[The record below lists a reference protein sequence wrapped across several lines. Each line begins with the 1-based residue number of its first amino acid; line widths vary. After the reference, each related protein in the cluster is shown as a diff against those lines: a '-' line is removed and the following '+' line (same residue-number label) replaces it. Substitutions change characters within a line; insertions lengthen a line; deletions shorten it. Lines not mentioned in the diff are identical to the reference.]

1 MKLDLSDVNL
11 FVDNSIDFDK
21 KVNYI
26 YGPNGT
32 GKTTISDILKQKS
45 NEYDVHVFQGFD
57 SVISDRDTLNAIVL
71 GSKNV
76 EISAK
81 IDEIDKILADKKN
94 EIKKIK
100 ETVSE
105 PKDSSIK
112 NYWTTKNEKVKK
124 YNSMQNQID
133 SIFSSCA
140 SEIKKM
146 TNPQIVKT
154 NYNKTN
160 FKNDISNAKL
170 LEQDEIKVY
179 RDTINAPIKKARTL
193 SAPVLNEAQLQ
204 TEVNNLISF
213 PIKEPL
219 KIQRIDNPEK
229 RKFAEYGRRIH
240 KKGDC
245 CAFCGNRIDD
255 DVFNQLDEYFS
266 SSDIRDYQNKLR
278 EKIYNLNNFKQKL
291 NDLDIEIDDFYPEY
305 ISKAKELKEKL
316 ITEKDSYISFVNN
329 LIDALDNKNKNLFE
343 STTLINMELPND
355 LSHIINDYNELKNKN
370 NESSLEVKQQSAKD
384 MLKLHYVKQKLIDNN
399 YERLLGQ
406 LQELENQKNEAIR
419 AFQNVEN
426 QISEG
431 SQLINELK
439 KLENERFE
447 LEKQTVS
454 ETLLVDNINSKIRK
468 MVSFTLH
475 HQKNDFNKGIY
486 NIKDNLTGEIRPIN
500 ELSTGEKNIIA
511 FLYFIEKINEINPN
525 SITNKPKLVVFDDPM
540 NSNDDNMQYLIMDEI
555 TRLRKSLSKYDVFIL
570 LTHNKHFYINISY
583 DMNKDRAYKHNN
595 FFHFISINNRTQII
609 KIQDKS
615 KDFCTSYDSLW
626 KELRILYD
634 YKEASSEL
642 LINPIRRILETYLK
656 FNVIK
661 ADDFYIDIRG
671 AKKLFDVNSHS
682 IDDLEAELNGKTK
695 RQLVDLLKECFSVNN
710 AESHFDLHWNK
721 NE

>member
-1 MKLDLSDVNL
+1 MKLDLSGVNL

-179 RDTINAPIKKARTL
+179 RDTISAPIKKARTL
-193 SAPVLNEAQLQ
+193 STLVLNEAQLQ

-245 CAFCGNRIDD
+245 CAFCGNRIGD
-255 DVFNQLDEYFS
+255 DVFDQLDEYFS

-278 EKIYNLNNFKQKL
+278 EKIYNLNNVKQKL
-291 NDLDIEIDDFYPEY
+291 NDLDIETDDFYPEY

-316 ITEKDSYISFVNN
+316 IKEKDSYISFVNN

-343 STTLINMELPND
+343 STTLIKMELPND

-439 KLENERFE
+439 
-447 LEKQTVS
+447 S
-454 ETLLVDNINSKIRK
+454 
-468 MVSFTLH
+468 
-475 HQKNDFNKGIY
+475 
-486 NIKDNLTGEIRPIN
+486 
-500 ELSTGEKNIIA
+500 
-511 FLYFIEKINEINPN
+511 
-525 SITNKPKLVVFDDPM
+525 
-540 NSNDDNMQYLIMDEI
+540 
-555 TRLRKSLSKYDVFIL
+555 
-570 LTHNKHFYINISY
+570 
-583 DMNKDRAYKHNN
+583 
-595 FFHFISINNRTQII
+595 
-609 KIQDKS
+609 
-615 KDFCTSYDSLW
+615 
-626 KELRILYD
+626 
-634 YKEASSEL
+634 
-642 LINPIRRILETYLK
+642 
-656 FNVIK
+656 
-661 ADDFYIDIRG
+661 
-671 AKKLFDVNSHS
+671 
-682 IDDLEAELNGKTK
+682 
-695 RQLVDLLKECFSVNN
+695 
-710 AESHFDLHWNK
+710 
-721 NE
+721 